1 MKFDAIFFPPFT
13 LSTTRGHVGLAMAA
27 TTTAASH
34 VKMSKT
40 AGTKAKV
47 PNSPTKTKVALAAD
61 LKAAHA
67 KPTKSSMLSRRL
79 ITLPLFLCGLG
90 YFVPQYMQPPAGVES
105 WLMFDGVCNLCD
117 GFVNFVADGDG
128 APPSNRVRFGAQQ
141 KHMELLERVGAPTD
155 LSTLIL
161 IQGDRHY
168 LYSTAALRTLAV
180 MSYPWKGLAAFA
192 LVPAPVRDWVYKLVA
207 THRYLIF
214 GKTDECRVPSPEFRR
229 RFIEYRAEEEAAD
242 PVSGLSS

>member
-1 MKFDAIFFPPFT
+1 MSLLVYLPQHPRSF
-13 LSTTRGHVGLAMAA
+13 HVVDVVSSMAA
-27 TTTAASH
+27 TTTAAAH
-34 VKMSKT
+34 VKSKA
-40 AGTKAKV
+40 AGSKSAKV
-47 PNSPTKTKVALAAD
+47 PNSPTKAKVALAAD
-61 LKAAHA
+61 LKAARA
-67 KPTKSSMLSRRL
+67 KQPRKSSLPSRRL

-180 MSYPWKGLAAFA
+180 MSYPWRGLAAFA
-192 LVPAPVRDWVYKLVA
+192 LVPAPVL
-207 THRYLIF
+207 TQ
-214 GKTDECRVPSPEFRR
+214 S
-229 RFIEYRAEEEAAD
+229 
-242 PVSGLSS
+242 

>member
-1 MKFDAIFFPPFT
+1 MWPPRVT
-13 LSTTRGHVGLAMAA
+13 YRPDGIRVHGYMAA

-34 VKMSKT
+34 VKMSKA
-40 AGTKAKV
+40 AGKSGKV
-47 PNSPTKTKVALAAD
+47 PNSPTKTKVALSAD

-67 KPTKSSMLSRRL
+67 KPMKSSMISHRL
-79 ITLPLFLCGLG
+79 ITLPLFFVGLG
-90 YFVPQYMQPPAGVES
+90 YFVPQFMQPPAGVES

-117 GFVNFVADGDG
+117 GFVNFVADGDR

-180 MSYPWKGLAAFA
+180 MGYPWRGLAAFA

-207 THRYLIF
+207 THRYRVF